1 MTTPQ
6 SINKITLN
14 ESIDFKVIIR
24 FLLAPK
30 ELGLLRDKIYTRGE
44 FIPNLNE
51 RQQLEKI
58 LSGLFIKTP
67 NHITFSRKQLI
78 FFYNHPELFNN
89 NLKVEYIFGSK
100 RNFGRV
106 FPKGGIGLASLRR
119 EIRHTLSQGKMID
132 IDMANAHFSILN
144 SHSKKQFGFVNSYC
158 ENKADNW
165 RMLREHY
172 KSVGNIDLTDEMC
185 KSYFTTVVF
194 YGGDSRYWSEE
205 NNVPLMPDYP
215 MLDALREE
223 MERVFVYVRN
233 LYPDLFDELC
243 ADSTVRNPKSS
254 LVSLFCQDEER
265 KILEIIYFYLL
276 KKKVIGKKSSVVL
289 IYDGLQIPLVAD
301 AELLLKQLEME
312 IFKKSGFGIRLVVK
326 PFDKCIDRTL
336 LDFEIVEEVEQVEA
350 KEVFQN
356 LTLERQTE
364 IDERLDACD
373 DELNIRGQLERLI
386 ENTNDYDMSVFI
398 HSLFKNNFA
407 CSDTEKNDCWY
418 AFENHLWREDGA
430 KSLSTLISTFIADVF
445 LNEIDKL
452 NVERASLTAEE
463 EIKINAV
470 KCKGIYQIVNDCKT
484 VKSKSTWIV
493 ECKTRF
499 YIPKFIER
507 LDTNK
512 YLLGCKNGVIDFK
525 LKCLRDGKPE
535 DMVSLSTN
543 QIYTPCE
550 ENSEY
555 ELLDELDTFMNE
567 IMPFENLRDYLY
579 HHLAS
584 CLIGSNKN
592 QSLNFYIGNGAN
604 GKSLIVALMA
614 LVLGGYFSVVPVGL
628 ICGKRQTLGAASSE
642 VAQLRGIRYAVIQE
656 PNKDEVINEG
666 IMKGLV
672 GGDPIQARPLFKN
685 SFTFDP
691 QFGLVVVANYLLSL
705 DPDDGGSWRRMKLV
719 EFPSK
724 FLDSSKIKTHTISNE
739 NDDGTES
746 TLVVPENPLEF
757 VIDKDKRERFVFLA
771 PILLSVLVKIAFK
784 TDGNVAEC
792 QMVTDATNEYRG
804 SLDKVNQY
812 IRERLVFCDESV
824 LLPKRELLC
833 DFNSWYELNYKVKPL
848 PKLLWNKLES
858 MDCVI
863 SSSGVNG
870 VMFPIKNIFQVKE
883 KTDKEIFIGEFHKSF
898 IYTKDEN
905 DKIPSVSICEW
916 AKLSNLK
923 ISTSKGI
930 NLLLKEH
937 FGLDTTNKSQYKQVK
952 ISGKPIQH
960 WIGLRRRSEEDA
972 VAEVV
977 AEIPVPV
984 QVQSAGGGGSRF
996 TDELE
1001 ECSDDEC

>member
-14 ESIDFKVIIR
+14 ESIDFKDIIR
-24 FLLAPK
+24 LLLAP
-30 ELGLLRDKIYTRGE
+30 EGLLNDKIWIRGK
-44 FIPNLNE
+44 FIPNLTE
-51 RQQLEKI
+51 RQQLEKV
-58 LSGLFIKTP
+58 LCGLLIKTP
-67 NHITFSRKQLI
+67 NHITFSIKQLKY
-78 FFYNHPELFNN
+78 FYNHPELFNT
-89 NLKVEYIFGSK
+89 NLKVEYSFGKK

-106 FPKGGIGLASLRR
+106 FPKGSIGLAAIRR
-119 EIRHTLSQGKMID
+119 QIRHTLSQGKMID

-172 KSVGNIDLTDEMC
+172 KSVGDVDLTDAMC
-185 KSYFTTVVF
+185 KSYFTTVVL

-205 NNVPLMPDYP
+205 NDVPLLEDYP

-233 LYPDLFDELC
+233 LYPALFDELC
-243 ADSTVRNPKSS
+243 ADSKVRNPKSS
-254 LVSLFCQDEER
+254 LVSWFCQDEER

-276 KKKVIGKKSSVVL
+276 KKKVIAKKSSVVL

-301 AELLLKQLEME
+301 VELLLKKLELE
-312 IFKKSGFGIRLVVK
+312 ILQKSGFEIRLVVK
-326 PFDKCIDRTL
+326 PFDECIDRTL
-336 LDFEIVEEVEQVEA
+336 LDFEIVEEVEEVKA
-350 KEVFQN
+350 KEFFQN
-356 LTLERQTE
+356 LTLERQNE
-364 IDERLDACD
+364 IDERLADCD
-373 DELNIRGQLERLI
+373 VELDIRGQLERLI
-386 ENTNDYDMSVFI
+386 ENLTDYDMSVFI
-398 HSLFKNNFA
+398 YSLFKNNFA

-452 NVERASLTAEE
+452 NVLRASLTVED

-543 QIYTPCE
+543 QTYTPC
-550 ENSEY
+550 SEIASDN
-555 ELLDELDTFMNE
+555 ELVDELYTFMNE
-567 IMPFENLRDYLY
+567 IMPFENLRDYMY
-579 HHLAS
+579 QHLAS

-592 QSLNFYIGNGAN
+592 QSLNFYVGNGAN
-604 GKSLIVALMA
+604 GKSLVVALMA

-628 ICGKRQTLGAASSE
+628 ICGKRQTLGSASSE
-642 VAQLRGIRYAVIQE
+642 VAQLRGVRYACIQE

-666 IMKGLV
+666 IMKGLT

-685 SFTFDP
+685 AFTFDP
-691 QFGLVVVANYLLSL
+691 QFSLVVVANYLLAL
-705 DPDDGGSWRRMKLV
+705 DPDDTGSWRRMKLV

-724 FLDSSKIKTHTISNE
+724 FLDSSKMKTHTISNE
-739 NDDGTES
+739 NEDGTIS
-746 TLVVPENPLEF
+746 TLVVSENPLEF
-757 VIDKDKRERFVFLA
+757 LIDKDKSERFVFLA
-771 PILLSVLVKIAFK
+771 PVLLSVLVKIAFE
-784 TDGNVAEC
+784 TNGVVDEC

-812 IRERLVFCDESV
+812 IKERLVFCDESV

-848 PKLLWNKLES
+848 PKLLWNKLER
-858 MDCVI
+858 MDCII

-870 VMFPIKNIFQVKE
+870 VMFPVKNIFQVKE
-883 KTDKEIFIGEFHKSF
+883 KTDKEIFIESFRSSF

-905 DKIPSVSICEW
+905 DKIPSVSVCEW

-923 ISTSKGI
+923 ITTSKGI

-937 FGLDTTNKSQYKQVK
+937 FGLDTANKSQYKQVK

-960 WIGLRRRSEEDA
+960 WIGLRRRSDEDA
-972 VAEVV
+972 VVEVV
-977 AEIPVPV
+977 AEVQVPV

-996 TDELE
+996 TVELE
-1001 ECSDDEC
+1001 ECSDNEC